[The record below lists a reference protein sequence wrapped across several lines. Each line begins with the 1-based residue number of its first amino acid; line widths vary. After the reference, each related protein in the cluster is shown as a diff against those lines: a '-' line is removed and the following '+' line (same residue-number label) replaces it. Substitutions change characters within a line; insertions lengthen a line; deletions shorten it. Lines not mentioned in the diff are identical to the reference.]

1 MKLKKLG
8 FITLYFIFL
17 LLLLEFSSWVIINLK
32 SENKSSFLFNKRNNH
47 DEQCANFIF
56 DLTLSHIHNENIE
69 CKVDKGVVKQGFI
82 YYNHNGTKNSDYLIL
97 TLGGST
103 TDGFFSNP
111 NKTNKDQNYRTWSFW
126 LSNYCGE
133 QQACQVI
140 NGGVGG
146 YSTSHILRKFY
157 RDVLI
162 LENKPDLIILYTG
175 INDYPGHSGPLE
187 LIYPYYDKY
196 QIDALLRGKYVSRY
210 EMNFFPSIFRLVNF
224 ISRKIFDTR
233 IDKNKYFQD
242 ELIKKNLPLHKSLPR
257 ANFNDKSDLFAHN
270 VDLLQKFSK
279 AVDIDFIMFLE
290 PTMGL
295 DHEILNNYSSNDLIL
310 RKTFDNNYYSMMK
323 KHYENLRL
331 ICDKR
336 DFCHDISNI
345 IIHDKKDKFIDPR
358 HPNGKT
364 HKFIS
369 NKIIEIL
376 KKQKKLN

>member
-1 MKLKKLG
+1 MFKKIIIISL
-8 FITLYFIFL
+8 ITFTLIL
-17 LLLLEFSSWVIINLK
+17 VIETSSWIIFNLF
-32 SENKSSFLFNKRNNH
+32 SDNKVSFLYTKNKNH
-47 DEQCANFIF
+47 DDQCANFIF
-56 DLTLSHIHNENIE
+56 DLQLSHIHNENIE
-69 CKVDKGVVKQGFI
+69 CNVQNGEVRRGFV
-82 YYNHNGTKNSDYLIL
+82 YYKNYNSETSSNTIL

-111 NKTNKDQNYRTWSFW
+111 NEKVGDPNYRTWAFW
-126 LSNYCGE
+126 LSEYCSKN
-133 QQACQVI
+133 QNCNVI

-196 QIDALLRGKYVSRY
+196 QIDVLLRGKYVSRY
-210 EMNFFPSIFRLVNF
+210 KMNFFPSTFRLINY
-224 ISRKIFDTR
+224 ISRKIFDIR

-242 ELIKKNLPLHKSLPR
+242 ELIRKNLPLYKSLPR
-257 ANFNDKSDLFAHN
+257 ANFRYKSDLFAHN

-279 AVDIDFIMFLE
+279 AIEIDFIMFLE

-295 DHEILNNYSSNDLIL
+295 DHEILTNYSSNDLIL
-310 RKTFDNNYYSMMK
+310 RKTFDNNYYSMMN
-323 KHYENLRL
+323 KHYESLRL
-331 ICDKR
+331 FCDKR

-345 IIHDKKDKFIDPR
+345 IIHDKIDKFVDPR

-376 KKQKKLN
+376 KKQKKIN

>member
-1 MKLKKLG
+1 MFKKISIILSIICAFLILIEFFSWISINLISNQKVNFLYSKKL
-8 FITLYFIFL
+8 
-17 LLLLEFSSWVIINLK
+17 
-32 SENKSSFLFNKRNNH
+32 NH
-47 DEQCANFIF
+47 DEQCANFTF
-56 DLTLSHIHNENIE
+56 DLHLGHIHNENIN
-69 CKVDKGVVKQGFI
+69 CKIDKGVAKQGFI
-82 YYNHNGTKNSDYLIL
+82 YYDHEGAKESNNLIL

-111 NKTNKDQNYRTWSFW
+111 NKTNKDQNYRTWAFW
-126 LSNYCGE
+126 LSDYCGK
-133 QQACQVI
+133 QQACRVI

-196 QIDALLRGKYVSRY
+196 QIDALLRGKYVSHY
-210 EMNFFPSIFRLVNF
+210 EMNFFPSIFRVMNF

-257 ANFNDKSDLFAHN
+257 ANFNDKIDLFAHN

-310 RKTFDNNYYSMMK
+310 RKLFDNNYYSMMN
-323 KHYENLRL
+323 KHYESLRL
-331 ICDKR
+331 FCDKR

-345 IIHDKKDKFIDPR
+345 IIHDKTDKFVDPR

-376 KKQKKLN
+376 NKEKKIN

>member
-1 MKLKKLG
+1 MFKKISIILS
-8 FITLYFIFL
+8 ITFTFLILIEFFSWISFNSISNQKVNFLY
-17 LLLLEFSSWVIINLK
+17 SK
-32 SENKSSFLFNKRNNH
+32 KTTH

-56 DLTLSHIHNENIE
+56 DLHLGHIHNENIE
-69 CKVDKGVVKQGFI
+69 CKIDKGKIERGFI
-82 YYNHNGTKNSDYLIL
+82 YYNHEGSKISKKLIL

-111 NKTNKDQNYRTWSFW
+111 NKTNKDQNYRTWAFW

-133 QQACQVI
+133 RQACQVI

-210 EMNFFPSIFRLVNF
+210 EMNFFPSIFRLMNF
-224 ISRKIFDTR
+224 ISRKIFDIR

-257 ANFNDKSDLFAHN
+257 SNFNDKGDLFAHN

-310 RKTFDNNYYSMMK
+310 RKTFDNNYYSMMN
-323 KHYENLRL
+323 KHYESLRL

-345 IIHDKKDKFIDPR
+345 IIHDKMDKFVDPR

-364 HKFIS
+364 HKFIA